1 MSMVLD
7 LPVTPQ
13 SYGIKEHMVM
23 QPGICNL
30 SQVHNELQSLH
41 FVEEKVDSLRS
52 MLSKHFPFGVTI
64 QIIRIP
70 EEDV

>member
-1 MSMVLD
+1 MLD

-13 SYGIKEHMVM
+13 SYGINEHRVM

-30 SQVHNELQSLH
+30 SQVNNELQSLH